1 MSQGEPSDADTTIAA
16 KIRWGGVS
24 ASIPIHLGYLWP
36 FLKDGAL
43 MFAGRETDPLFV
55 VLPLA
60 ALAFGLL
67 GWGVGPAITAWWT
80 RDAERFS
87 SLVPNVR
94 QMQQTLRTAQR
105 LTAEA
110 GGGQRLYRAT
120 DVDNTGEAV
129 AKLEAL
135 GVYFGKDVAPTP
147 RDFGDLVD
155 HMERRDLKGARKRW
169 PEPPASNGG

>member
-16 KIRWGGVS
+16 KIRWGRVS

-80 RDAERFS
+80 KDAERFS

-94 QMQQTLRTAQR
+94 QMQQTLRTAER
-105 LTAEA
+105 LRTL
-110 GGGQRLYRAT
+110 R
-120 DVDNTGEAV
+120 
-129 AKLEAL
+129 
-135 GVYFGKDVAPTP
+135 
-147 RDFGDLVD
+147 
-155 HMERRDLKGARKRW
+155 
-169 PEPPASNGG
+169 